1 ALPISHS
8 HPQQRPRPGPL
19 DRCEGPPAA
28 AVEETVVQ
36 PDPLRLCPGRRAGEL
51 RAEHP
56 PLLRNPDLGNTTPGR
71 NPADARWQV
80 SRAGDSGAVAAGDL
94 SLSARPEK
102 LRKNRPTL
110 LRQHPALDLHPVVQ
124 PGLFQY
130 LAAADDGAGAGF
142 TGAEDQAGDA
152 AVDQQ

>member
-1 ALPISHS
+1 
-8 HPQQRPRPGPL
+8 
-19 DRCEGPPAA
+19 
-28 AVEETVVQ
+28 
-36 PDPLRLCPGRRAGEL
+36 
-51 RAEHP
+51 
-56 PLLRNPDLGNTTPGR
+56 TPGR

-110 LRQHPALDLHPVVQ
+110 LRQHPTLDLHPVVQ

-130 LAAADDGAGAGF
+130 LAAADDGTGAGF
-142 TGAEDQAGDA
+142 AGAEHQAGDA
-152 AVDQQ
+152 AVYQQAGAHGAGFEGDVEGGAGQAVVLFALG